1 MQLPVARRAFP
12 AILCALIVGFGSCQ
26 PSIAAAGSDKKAK
39 PSVSVRASPTIG
51 FSPARMVLTAELK
64 GGADDYE
71 EFYCASIEWDWGDDT
86 RVGVAAPTASR
97 TKPERARSSGDSSI
111 DHVFNF
117 SGDYRVQ
124 FRLKQKNK
132 IVGSGSTD
140 VKIRPGIRDGGRSKS
155 STAAR
160 NPGRSSR
167 PWKTRVRTSD
177 EMLCR

>member
-12 AILCALIVGFGSCQ
+12 AILSALIVGFGSYL

-71 EFYCASIEWDWGDDT
+71 DFYCASIEWEWGDET
-86 RVGVAAPTASR
+86 RSESHTDCEPYEAGKSEIKRRFVI
-97 TKPERARSSGDSSI
+97 EHI
-111 DHVFNF
+111 FNF

-140 VKIRPGIRDGGRSKS
+140 VKIRPGIRDGYRSIVELLVRI
-155 STAAR
+155 A
-160 NPGRSSR
+160 NP
-167 PWKTRVRTSD
+167 
-177 EMLCR
+177 